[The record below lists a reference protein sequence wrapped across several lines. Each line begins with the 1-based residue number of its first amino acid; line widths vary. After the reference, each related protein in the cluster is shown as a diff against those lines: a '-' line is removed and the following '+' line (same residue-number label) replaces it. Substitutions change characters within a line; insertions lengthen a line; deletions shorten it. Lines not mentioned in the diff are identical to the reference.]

1 MATSFPI
8 DVQRGSTLHRVGQ
21 VVLFGLVALFFLRA
35 GLTWNRSGLGQLTDA
50 LLFATAAIGL
60 NLLVG
65 VTGQVSIGHSAF
77 FGMGAYTSAILVSKY
92 DVTPGWT
99 FPVVVVLCFVVG
111 MVVGLPALRLK
122 GVYLALVTIA
132 FATMF
137 TQLLN
142 WSRLAWLTGGP
153 IGIKN
158 IGYLPPEWT
167 PFDGRKD
174 LAKWFFWL
182 TLVVFLICAA
192 IASSLIRSR
201 FGRAM
206 VAVRDNETAAAV
218 MGVNRAAVKTLVFGL
233 SASMAG
239 IAGSLFALK
248 LTLVEPVVQ
257 FFTLFGSI
265 FLLVMVVIGGAGSTW
280 GPLVGA
286 MIFVYVRDRANSVGE
301 GEGVFGLLEGTRI
314 GGLGGI
320 VFGIGL
326 IVLVFVAPF
335 GVVGLLRKGRAKVV
349 RVMPR
354 PPVAAGHAPSAPTIV
369 EPASTDPTTQQGET

>member
-1 MATSFPI
+1 
-8 DVQRGSTLHRVGQ
+8 
-21 VVLFGLVALFFLRA
+21 
-35 GLTWNRSGLGQLTDA
+35 
-50 LLFATAAIGL
+50 
-60 NLLVG
+60 
-65 VTGQVSIGHSAF
+65 
-77 FGMGAYTSAILVSKY
+77 
-92 DVTPGWT
+92 
-99 FPVVVVLCFVVG
+99 
-111 MVVGLPALRLK
+111 
-122 GVYLALVTIA
+122 
-132 FATMF
+132 
-137 TQLLN
+137 
-142 WSRLAWLTGGP
+142 
-153 IGIKN
+153 
-158 IGYLPPEWT
+158 
-167 PFDGRKD
+167 
-174 LAKWFFWL
+174 
-182 TLVVFLICAA
+182 
-192 IASSLIRSR
+192 
-201 FGRAM
+201 M

-218 MGVNRAAVKTLVFGL
+218 MGVNLAAVKTLVFGL

-265 FLLVMVVIGGAGSTW
+265 FLLVMVVLGGAGSTW

-326 IVLVFVAPF
+326 IVLVFAAPF
-335 GVVGLLRKGRAKVV
+335 GVVGLLRKGRAKIV

-354 PPVAAGHAPSAPTIV
+354 PPIAAGHAPSAPAIV